1 MRAVTE
7 EFKLFCPFLSPFL
20 LKRGQKDGGGKK
32 DTKTKQQ
39 KAQLYWTKIKTK
51 RNQTNQIK
59 NPTGIMKRQTNRGQ
73 TNDLI
78 KKRGKRAQQGVI
90 EKETR

>member
-7 EFKLFCPFLSPFL
+7 EFKLFCPW
-20 LKRGQKDGGGKK
+20 KDGGGKK
-32 DTKTKQQ
+32 DTHTKKK

-59 NPTGIMKRQTNRGQ
+59 NPT
-73 TNDLI
+73 
-78 KKRGKRAQQGVI
+78 
-90 EKETR
+90 